1 MKIENLIEYIE
12 NISSDDKKL
21 QPLIAIGNTKRY
33 EISKFFDIL
42 NKEDIEE
49 LDRIYN
55 YSQEINNI
63 KKYEGTI
70 NKQTWF
76 AYMCANNIE
85 INTLTQTIKKSS
97 IKLNDDSS
105 ISVNIRDNKKIKTL
119 NFDNAD
125 LYDIK
130 PKLKQKKLFN
140 NDNLEPLK
148 ENNLFLCKKGIY
160 KNDKE
165 LLYIILNCIFN
176 SNNLFYIKKCQRNLC
191 QKYYLT
197 TVVNKEFCDRP
208 RIVCEEQSTCC
219 DAIKTLEKSKQYKRI
234 GRLTDN
240 FLSKYR
246 KRNDEESIKFIGK
259 FKEIVENEITSKCK
273 QNLNITKNDIK
284 KLEQLISD
292 YKN

>member
-1 MKIENLIEYIE
+1 M
-12 NISSDDKKL
+12 
-21 QPLIAIGNTKRY
+21 
-33 EISKFFDIL
+33 
-42 NKEDIEE
+42 
-49 LDRIYN
+49 
-55 YSQEINNI
+55 
-63 KKYEGTI
+63 
-70 NKQTWF
+70 
-76 AYMCANNIE
+76 
-85 INTLTQTIKKSS
+85 
-97 IKLNDDSS
+97 
-105 ISVNIRDNKKIKTL
+105 
-119 NFDNAD
+119 
-125 LYDIK
+125 
-130 PKLKQKKLFN
+130 
-140 NDNLEPLK
+140 
-148 ENNLFLCKKGIY
+148 
-160 KNDKE
+160 
-165 LLYIILNCIFN
+165 YIILNCIFN